1 MFTYVRIVVVLIYFI
16 DEDRID
22 QFEGEIQSSDWLEL
36 SEKQC
41 ARTTPKLAAAERIIN
56 VMSNLPGRPLQD
68 SKVVFCVHDLMCET
82 GALPT
87 SSGPK
92 AR

>member
-1 MFTYVRIVVVLIYFI
+1 MFIYIRIVVVLIYFI

-41 ARTTPKLAAAERIIN
+41 ARTTPSWPQRNGYNKRSTLH
-56 VMSNLPGRPLQD
+56 RPND
-68 SKVVFCVHDLMCET
+68 T
-82 GALPT
+82 
-87 SSGPK
+87 
-92 AR
+92 R